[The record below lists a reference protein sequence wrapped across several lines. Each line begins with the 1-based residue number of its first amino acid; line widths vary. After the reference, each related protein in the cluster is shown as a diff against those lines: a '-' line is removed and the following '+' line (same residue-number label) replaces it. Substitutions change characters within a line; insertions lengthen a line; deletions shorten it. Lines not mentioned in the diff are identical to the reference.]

1 MRDLDVEA
9 ASTHAIASTGAGVS
23 TCAWLGSVH
32 AFLTE
37 LSRSSGTG
45 FLEKIALRA
54 VAGAITRVKQRNGC
68 A

>member
-1 MRDLDVEA
+1 MRVEDVEMA
-9 ASTHAIASTGAGVS
+9 ATEAMPQTGAS
-23 TCAWLGSVH
+23 LCAWLGSVH
-32 AFLTE
+32 RFLTD
-37 LSRSSGTG
+37 LSKMSGTG